1 MFGGMGGGRSGLRS
15 IRLALLVAVVLIGL
29 ALHHRGSVYNSVH
42 YVYFVVIIGV
52 IAFSIFMSRTGRGG
66 FNRGGRGGPGGRNGR
81 RNMGGP
87 DVSSDNIGGGSFG
100 TPPPPRTGPPQRGNA
115 DPEAGEPPAD

>member
-1 MFGGMGGGRSGLRS
+1 MGGGRSGLRAVR
-15 IRLALLVAVVLIGL
+15 IALLVAVLLIGL
-29 ALHHRGSVYNSVH
+29 ALHHHGSVYNTVH
-42 YVYFVVIIGV
+42 YVYFVIIIGI

-66 FNRGGRGGPGGRNGR
+66 FNRSGRGGPGGRNGR

-87 DVSSDNIGGGSFG
+87 DISGGNFGGGSFG
-100 TPPPPRTGPPQRGNA
+100 TPPSPRTGPSQQGNA